1 MNGYVYLMQP
11 VDGGLVK
18 IGHAKDPER
27 RRKMIQRMS
36 PLKLRLLAT
45 VPGGRWH
52 ESRLHR
58 RYSGYRRWGEWF
70 QLPEG
75 VLKALVKEFVD
86 GTRWLA
92 EERPK
97 WLKERAK
104 LGQDKPSQG
113 ASLL

>member
-18 IGHAKDPER
+18 IGYAKDPEL
-27 RRKMIQRMS
+27 RRKKIQRMS

-45 VPGGRWH
+45 VPAGRRH

-58 RYSGYRRWGEWF
+58 RYGGYRRWGEWF
-70 QLPEG
+70 QLPED

-86 GTRWLA
+86 GTRWLV

-97 WLKERAK
+97 WLEERAK
-104 LGQDKPSQG
+104 LGQVKPAEP